1 MFDMQKKRSEL
12 PGIDENT
19 AIVVRGNQFEII
31 GESYVIVY
39 DSSFWS
45 REGSDLKNLPEKSK
59 LFYFLR
65 NGDKYDLLHRKI
77 KTSKITSFVP
87 GN

>member
-1 MFDMQKKRSEL
+1 M
-12 PGIDENT
+12 
-19 AIVVRGNQFEII
+19 

-39 DSSFWS
+39 DGSLWS

-77 KTSKITSFVP
+77 KQVK
-87 GN
+87 